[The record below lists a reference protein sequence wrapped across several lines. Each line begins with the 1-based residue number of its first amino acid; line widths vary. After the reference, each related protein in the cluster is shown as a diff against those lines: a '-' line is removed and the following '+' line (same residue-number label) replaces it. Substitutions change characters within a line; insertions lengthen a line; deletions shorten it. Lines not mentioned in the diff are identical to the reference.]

1 MSDHEGL
8 HEHREREADQLEQ
21 QNERL
26 GQSVEDA
33 KAAND
38 KLDSDALIPTPADMD
53 EDSGPEP
60 ETEYTDKQ

>member
-8 HEHREREADQLEQ
+8 HEQREREADRLEDE
-21 QNERL
+21 NERV
-26 GQSVEDA
+26 GESVDEA
-33 KAAND
+33 RAAND

-60 ETEYTDKQ
+60 ETEYTNKE